1 MCSLQGVGSS
11 VVDDQVILRP
21 VAEDDLELLER
32 LLTDP
37 EATGEHEWHGW
48 QDTRWLRR
56 RWDEN
61 GLLGEDRGILMAARE
76 GEAIGFVSWG
86 EIKVGYQSSCWM
98 IGISLAPEAR
108 GHGYGT
114 EVQRQLARY
123 LFLHTQVNRVEA
135 ATEITNVAEQRAL
148 EKAGFT
154 REGVRRGAN
163 YRRGQWRDEVIYS
176 LLRYEVD
183 L

>member
-1 MCSLQGVGSS
+1 VFG

-21 VAEDDLELLER
+21 AAEDDLELLER

-37 EATGEHEWHGW
+37 EAVGEHGWHGW

-61 GLLGEDRGILMAARE
+61 GLIGEDRGMLMAAR
-76 GEAIGFVSWG
+76 GDDAIGFVSWF
-86 EIKVGYQSSCWM
+86 EIKSGFQSSCWM
-98 IGISLAPEAR
+98 IGISLAPAAR

-114 EVQRQLARY
+114 EAQRQLARY
-123 LFLHTQVNRVEA
+123 LFLHTQMNRVEA
-135 ATEITNVAEQRAL
+135 QTEITNIAEQRAL

-154 REGVRRGAN
+154 REGVRRGATF
-163 YRRGQWRDEVIYS
+163 RQGQWHDDVLYS
-176 LLRYEVD
+176 LLRHEVD
-183 L
+183 LCEPD

>member
-1 MCSLQGVGSS
+1 MG
-11 VVDDQVILRP
+11 DQVILRP
-21 VAEDDLELLER
+21 VAGDDLELLER

-56 RWDEN
+56 RWEDN
-61 GLLGEDRGILMAARE
+61 GLLGEDRGMLMAAR
-76 GEAIGFVSWG
+76 GKDAIGFVSWG
-86 EIKVGYQSSCWM
+86 EIRIGYQSSCWM
-98 IGISLAPEAR
+98 IGISLTPEAR
-108 GHGYGT
+108 GYGYGT
-114 EVQRQLARY
+114 DAQRQLARY
-123 LFLHTQVNRVEA
+123 LFWHTQKNRVEA
-135 ATEITNVAEQRAL
+135 ATDITNTAEQRAL

-163 YRRGQWRDEVIYS
+163 FRQGQWHDEVLYS
-176 LLRYEVD
+176 LLRHEAG